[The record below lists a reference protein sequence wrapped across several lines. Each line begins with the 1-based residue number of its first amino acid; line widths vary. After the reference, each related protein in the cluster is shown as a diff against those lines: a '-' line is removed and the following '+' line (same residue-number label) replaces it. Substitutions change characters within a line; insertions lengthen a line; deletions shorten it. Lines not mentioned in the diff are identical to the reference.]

1 MTTINVEKH
10 VQEQQQTQ
18 LKSRGISRGGVDE
31 LMVNC
36 RLPAPISSSFCASQQ
51 TSLKFVDASFQNCCI
66 RGTREWDVE
75 DSNGNLLFKVGT
87 GRVQLPAQQGQ
98 RPVLVTME
106 LKSVYKMKWK
116 VYRGQKPYT
125 EDDLLFTVARP
136 RGQRRGTYNICM
148 RGNEDA
154 DFTLIFDSP
163 NYYPSWFAISH
174 RGHIRAVAKETIHL
188 CEPDEAMVTVSKGM
202 DMAFVTSVFYMAF
215 NHAERKRQN
224 SNTYIPM

>member
-18 LKSRGISRGGVDE
+18 LKSRGIPRGGVDE
-31 LMVNC
+31 LM
-36 RLPAPISSSFCASQQ
+36 
-51 TSLKFVDASFQNCCI
+51 
-66 RGTREWDVE
+66 WDVE
-75 DSNGNLLFKVGT
+75 DSSGNLLFKSGP
-87 GRVQLPAQQGQ
+87 GRFQLQAQQGQ

-148 RGNEDA
+148 RGNEDP
-154 DFTLIFDSP
+154 DFTLIFNHPRYAQSV
-163 NYYPSWFAISH
+163 ISH
-174 RGHIRAVAKETIHL
+174 RGVIRAVANETIHL

-202 DMAFVTSVFYMAF
+202 DMAFVTSVFFMAF
-215 NHAERKRQN
+215 YHSDRIRQKY
-224 SNTYIPM
+224 SATYIPV